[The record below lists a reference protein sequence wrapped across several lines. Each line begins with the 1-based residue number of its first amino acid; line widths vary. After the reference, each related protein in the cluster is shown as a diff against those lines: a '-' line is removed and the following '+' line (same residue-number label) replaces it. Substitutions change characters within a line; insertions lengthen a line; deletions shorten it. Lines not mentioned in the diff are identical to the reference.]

1 MLFTCVTTFARPTT
15 ESHSQPLYKYV
26 QSYAVLVIKQ
36 NEGKGKKKVFLEWEK
51 IGRIHKNTSSKIG
64 I

>member
-36 NEGKGKKKVFLEWEK
+36 NEGKGKKRFFLNGRKLEEFIK
-51 IGRIHKNTSSKIG
+51 IHHQK
-64 I
+64 

>member
-1 MLFTCVTTFARPTT
+1 MLFTSVATFARPTT

-36 NEGKGKKKVFLEWEK
+36 NEGKGMGENW
-51 IGRIHKNTSSKIG
+51 KNS
-64 I
+64 